1 MKIDIAK
8 PAEIIS
14 ILEECNPEAIMYDGL
29 DDALVGM
36 ISRAGTE
43 PLALY
48 DRSKL
53 VDLLISH
60 GLSNEQA
67 ENYICYNIEGC
78 WAGPH
83 TPFLASFNLDPVGIR
98 YPVEDLGVVAG
109 DSADA
114 EILFGTQVGGDV
126 PVDSADIGSDL
137 VDVAPEAGGPIGSGD
152 GDEVSTGAVVVDG
165 DVEPKV

>member
-1 MKIDIAK
+1 MKLKIAK
-8 PAEIIS
+8 SDEIIS
-14 ILEECNPEAIMYDGL
+14 VLEECNPEAIMYDGF

-36 ISRAGTE
+36 IARAGTE

-48 DRSKL
+48 DRRKII
-53 VDLLISH
+53 DLLIGH

-83 TPFLASFNLDPVGIR
+83 TPFLASFNLDPIGIR
-98 YPVEDLGVVAG
+98 YPVEDLGVVTG
-109 DSADA
+109 DSAEA
-114 EILFGTQVGGDV
+114 EVFFGTQVGGDV

-137 VDVAPEAGGPIGSGD
+137 VDVAPEPGRPVGSGD
-152 GDEVSTGAVVVDG
+152 GDEVSAGAVVVDG